1 MMLSNSQKNGK
12 ELREKLMEFTKLAE
26 EMLPKNEFS
35 GKLLENFFT
44 SLSKR
49 KKGTNA
55 NWQESLFENMPA
67 IASVIILSKLQSSA
81 LYVEGEVLHQLLS
94 SSNDGTIGVSMFKP
108 YLLPTSKNVI
118 AGGKYS
124 AQVVLASIDTTHS
137 YDIYIDGKLLDKN
150 NHGWY
155 EKVTSKPGHYTLK
168 GEVSILNTKGE
179 KLVYPFEETYDVVE
193 PMATVSATKMN
204 LLYLG
209 IDNPISISVPGV
221 SNEKISATMTNGTLK
236 RSGNQW
242 IAKPSQADKPVEII
256 VTALQND
263 KPRVVSRT
271 EFRVR
276 PLPSPSPLIEYR
288 DNNGNLQKYRGG
300 RPFPKSLLLQS
311 EGIKAAID
319 DGILDIQFKVIS
331 FETVFFDSMGNAILE
346 RSNGT
351 FFSQRQKDMFKRLS
365 RGKRFYISHVKAV
378 GPDGI
383 TQVLNTSMEVIVQ

>member
-1 MMLSNSQKNGK
+1 
-12 ELREKLMEFTKLAE
+12 
-26 EMLPKNEFS
+26 
-35 GKLLENFFT
+35 
-44 SLSKR
+44 
-49 KKGTNA
+49 
-55 NWQESLFENMPA
+55 
-67 IASVIILSKLQSSA
+67 
-81 LYVEGEVLHQLLS
+81 
-94 SSNDGTIGVSMFKP
+94 
-108 YLLPTSKNVI
+108 
-118 AGGKYS
+118 
-124 AQVVLASIDTTHS
+124 
-137 YDIYIDGKLLDKN
+137 
-150 NHGWY
+150 
-155 EKVTSKPGHYTLK
+155 
-168 GEVSILNTKGE
+168 
-179 KLVYPFEETYDVVE
+179 
-193 PMATVSATKMN
+193 MN